1 MTVRFIIHFHLLQL
15 IFQEIVNE
23 TRRKIRK
30 VLLKMNECK
39 NFFQLYSNVEY
50 QTLEN
55 SSIKKNNI
63 YIISQ
68 FEMLVI
74 GRTII
79 KF

>member
-79 KF
+79 KI